1 MKILEKNIRKC
12 TNPDWTKTTV
22 LELIYTHRSKVKERI
37 LVKDYNDRFYNY
49 ILKQL
54 REKVREHYNN
64 KKSLIIN

>member
-1 MKILEKNIRKC
+1 MKILEKNIKKC
-12 TNPDWTKTTV
+12 KDMDGNNTTV
-22 LELIYTHRSKVKERI
+22 LELIYTHRSKEKQRI

-64 KKSLIIN
+64 QKSIIIN